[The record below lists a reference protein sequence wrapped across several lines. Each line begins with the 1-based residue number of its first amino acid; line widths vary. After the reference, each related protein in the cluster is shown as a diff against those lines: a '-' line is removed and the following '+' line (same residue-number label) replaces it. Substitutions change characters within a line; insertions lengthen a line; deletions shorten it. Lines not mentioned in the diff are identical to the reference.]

1 MFNIHDTANQL
12 ERDLRETSQYKELKE
27 AHANVLAD
35 EEASSILNEFQTL
48 QQKLHQKQ
56 HSGEE
61 ITEEEAQEAQV
72 LPIKMNANELTKDLM
87 DKEQGLNALLTEING
102 IIMKPVQEIYEQ

>member
-1 MFNIHDTANQL
+1 MVNIYDTANQL
-12 ERDLRETSQYKELKE
+12 ERELRETTQYTELKE
-27 AHANVLAD
+27 AHEAVRND
-35 EEASSILNEFQTL
+35 EDAAAILNEFQTL

-72 LPIKMNANELTKDLM
+72 LPIKMNANELTKELM
-87 DKEQGLNALLTEING
+87 DKEQALNALLTEVNG

>member
-1 MFNIHDTANQL
+1 MVNIYDTANQL
-12 ERDLRETSQYKELKE
+12 ERELRETTQYNELKE
-27 AHANVLAD
+27 AHEKVLAD
-35 EEASSILNEFQTL
+35 EDAASILNEFQLL

-72 LPIKMNANELTKDLM
+72 LPIKMNANELTKNLM
-87 DKEQGLNALLTEING
+87 TKEQELNTLLTEINS